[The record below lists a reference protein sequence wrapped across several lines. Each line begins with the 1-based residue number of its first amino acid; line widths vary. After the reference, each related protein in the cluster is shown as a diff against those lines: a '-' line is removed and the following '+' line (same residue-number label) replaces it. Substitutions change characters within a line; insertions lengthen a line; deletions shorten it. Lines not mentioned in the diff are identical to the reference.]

1 MTADDRFNQFEPV
14 IAEVITILDRHT
26 NQPKQLT
33 IATGQIIM
41 AISQQ
46 GDSISFLLRE
56 QVMMKGDIAEIK
68 GDVAGIKD
76 DAAGIEGD
84 VVGIKAG
91 QAGLE
96 SKIVGLDS
104 KIDQVLQFLQK
115 PGQ

>member
-1 MTADDRFNQFEPV
+1 MTAADRLNQFEPV

-56 QVMMKGDIAEIK
+56 QVMIKGDIAEIK
-68 GDVAGIKD
+68 GEVAEIKGEV
-76 DAAGIEGD
+76 A
-84 VVGIKAG
+84 GIKAG

-115 PGQ
+115 SEQ

>member
-1 MTADDRFNQFEPV
+1 MTAADRLNQFEPV

-33 IATGQIIM
+33 IATGQIIT

-56 QVMMKGDIAEIK
+56 QVMIKGDIAEIK
-68 GDVAGIKD
+68 GEVAEIKGEV
-76 DAAGIEGD
+76 A
-84 VVGIKAG
+84 GIKAG

-115 PGQ
+115 SEQ

>member
-1 MTADDRFNQFEPV
+1 VTADDRLNQLEPV
-14 IAEVITILDRHT
+14 VTEVITILDRHT
-26 NQPKQLT
+26 NQLKQLT
-33 IATGQIIM
+33 IATGQIIT

-68 GDVAGIKD
+68 GDDAGIKGEV
-76 DAAGIEGD
+76 AEL
-84 VVGIKAG
+84 KAG

-115 PGQ
+115 PG

>member
-1 MTADDRFNQFEPV
+1 MTADDRLNQFEPV
-14 IAEVITILDRHT
+14 VAEVITILDRHT

-68 GDVAGIKD
+68 SDVAGIKGEV
-76 DAAGIEGD
+76 AEL
-84 VVGIKAG
+84 KAG